1 MKQIFSILILAMISS
16 TSITFSQNIQKEIP
30 VQQNKNRRDRQS
42 ILDELSATRAVANF
56 AVFSLVINR
65 GEVFSV
71 NAPGQLTAVTFSG
84 FERVDPLGE
93 RLSPGAINNYNSK
106 NGLTLYG
113 NTLIND
119 YATVPSDVITCSA
132 LFDVITAPQGLTL
145 TLEIDGKSLSV
156 LLPFISP
163 DKTWKGGYRY
173 IYTVTVTG
181 NALSITGVA
190 AQKLH

>member
-1 MKQIFSILILAMISS
+1 MKRIFPILILAMICSV
-16 TSITFSQNIQKEIP
+16 SIAFSQNMQKETSAP
-30 VQQNKNRRDRQS
+30 QSKNKRAQQS
-42 ILDELSATRAVANF
+42 ILDELSAARAVDNF

-71 NAPGQLTAVTFSG
+71 NSPGQLTSVTFSG
-84 FERVDPLGE
+84 YERVDPLGE

-106 NGLTLYG
+106 NALTLYG

-119 YATVPSDVITCSA
+119 YATIPSDVITCSA

-145 TLEIDGKSLSV
+145 MLEIDGRSLSV
-156 LLPFISP
+156 LLPFIST

-173 IYTVTVTG
+173 IYTITVTG

>member
-1 MKQIFSILILAMISS
+1 MKRIFPILILAIVCS
-16 TSITFSQNIQKEIP
+16 TNIAFSQNAQKEAT
-30 VQQNKNRRDRQS
+30 VQQSKNKRDRQS
-42 ILDELSATRAVANF
+42 ILEELSTARTMDNS

-71 NAPGQLTAVTFSG
+71 NAPGQLTSVTFSG
-84 FERVDPLGE
+84 FERVDPLGK

-132 LFDVITAPQGLTL
+132 LFDVITAPQGLIL
-145 TLEIDGKSLSV
+145 TLEIDGRSLSV
-156 LLPFISP
+156 QLPFVST

-173 IYTVTVTG
+173 IYVVTVTG
-181 NALSITGVA
+181 STLSITGVA

>member
-1 MKQIFSILILAMISS
+1 MKRIFPILILAIVCS
-16 TSITFSQNIQKEIP
+16 TNIAFSQNAQKEAT
-30 VQQNKNRRDRQS
+30 VQQSKNKRDRQS
-42 ILDELSATRAVANF
+42 ILEELSTARAMDNF

-71 NAPGQLTAVTFSG
+71 NAPGQLTSVTFSG

-119 YATVPSDVITCSA
+119 YATVPSDVITCSS

-145 TLEIDGKSLSV
+145 TLEIDGRSLSV
-156 LLPFISP
+156 QLPFVSA
-163 DKTWKGGYRY
+163 DKIWKGGYRY
-173 IYTVTVTG
+173 IYVVTVTG
-181 NALSITGVA
+181 NTLSITGVA